1 MVEAQGVEVRVN
13 ADLEEQ
19 RRGKSGHKASKT
31 HHGRHSKGIKTDRP
45 RSTQTRVHDPGGSPP
60 YRPSNK
66 DINDDEELSEH
77 LPTTDDLAK
86 SFLQAEPKEKKAE
99 LEAAIAQSQYLDQS
113 QTASEYSDDSSDL
126 GVGNAISL
134 PGFLADFLKSVGDR
148 IQVKIQDVALDL
160 NLKVDLSSQS
170 SAGSDSS
177 DGSELVTI
185 RLSVEDI
192 ALNGVTSL
200 PATRGGDKIPL
211 TSGANVHE
219 IRRVTINNLQA
230 MLISEASMFANLAR
244 STGPASPETTHASTM
259 GRSASRPS
267 RSSTSNTETMSSTS
281 AHSTNSPR
289 QNQRDLESSPNNGL
303 SQSFEDAT
311 SDEDDEA
318 LTASAYRYALGDS
331 RYRESSLTDSFYSGR
346 GRSQDAQGTIGGSA
360 FFPGSPSHSG
370 TANAGPSFSND
381 HAVQG
386 SSCRDESP
394 PETFAAH
401 FDRPESSGLDNS
413 DHRLGTDNLSDAY
426 NSAAS
431 NESPDSSPR
440 LYVSARRASNS
451 SSPGSDRIS
460 PSEDLTQSKI
470 FSHEEAESM
479 YMSAISHGSDRK
491 DKSISLPGKW
501 EQSDSESE
509 GEGQIESFL
518 EDPSLSQNRGSRSTK
533 KSGLGI
539 DRQHDRPASERP
551 GEMDSPVEHV
561 ATSPSNPTT
570 DNQTESESAFQS
582 TKQGITSSQASESSS
597 ANFKSSFIMEKRIM
611 TIENISLELP
621 QGNPHTTTDSTE
633 SETSRPFTS
642 GQSPPKNSN
651 RVPHV
656 SIVEP
661 SSIASKTA
669 NIDDFQHSGQPSV
682 IDIGKIQVLG
692 DMALTRITVLIV
704 QQLNAMRKD
713 SPPENKK
720 TDVAKSS
727 LTKKQ
732 HIRLRIKEI
741 CWKFLDVVK
750 GVAIRSSRSKQRTT
764 PTHPFSS
771 DSEVL
776 LRAEIENLRAVH
788 CDPRSS
794 SILKLS
800 AGKFRFGYASDDILS
815 FDFGLKM
822 RESTRDILAPI
833 DNDMAVTVK
842 QLGGTTEIHLTT
854 LPLHVDLDLR
864 RLDETFSW
872 FGGLSSML
880 DLGSSMMSTV
890 TVKDA
895 VARTSHPSKPS
906 RGVHFETPKPSKS
919 VQPRQDEPQDKVTVR
934 IGGLLFDL
942 RGSQASLRLEST
954 AMKIVNR
961 SEGLGLVVDRMNL
974 SGPYLQRMQ
983 CEPSIG
989 IRLANLRIEYLSE
1002 PKEGDLDR
1010 LLALLS
1016 PSKDKYER
1024 DDDILVDTLL
1034 SQRRKG
1040 GVLRATV
1047 KSLES
1052 RISNMEDLQCFPSF
1066 AEDLKKLSTV
1076 AKYLPEDD
1084 RPGMLTLALVHEFKL
1099 EATVG
1104 GQFGVASLSSQDL
1117 EFAYV
1122 TLPSLMALG
1131 IKTLHLLRN
1140 QVEELVGEV
1149 VSEDISQDAHLPMIM
1164 ARFIGNEME
1173 PTAKIKLHNARV
1185 EYHVSTIMAMMGYKE
1200 TMDGANIVDD
1210 MLSSVATLTGRDSAR
1225 NSPPRLSTQ
1234 VSANSDASASSKA
1247 LRFEIALRD
1256 SIIGLNPRS
1265 SPAKGLVVL
1274 TDTHF
1279 IGVMP
1284 REGVANATLELRKA
1298 SIMVIDDTGNVTQSN
1313 AASKRRSLD
1322 GRRSQIETL
1331 SATGYVSVSTI
1342 SAAKATM
1349 QIVKAE
1355 GDRRKSIDIE
1365 IRDELFVLE
1374 SCADST
1380 QTLLGIMNGL
1390 SPPMPPSKELKYRTE
1405 VVPVEDMLASFTGD
1419 AFATAKGDYGSDS
1432 DLPLGHD
1439 EGDMVDDEVPQ
1450 NLEFV
1455 SSFYNP
1461 DPEAAYKGIA
1471 DSMLEGNLE
1480 SLASPSVIREIGDK
1494 NLLESFE
1501 EQAQVAPGNIP
1512 LEFQDDHFGSK
1523 STIGGTAHRPNTQH
1537 NTYEL
1542 SNDNKLRTSP
1552 LRVRVRDV
1560 HIIWNLF
1567 DGYDWQHTRD
1577 VISHAVEG
1585 VQNKAAERLSRKDI
1599 RKSLDPEE
1607 EEESVIGDFL
1617 FNSIYIGIPANR
1629 DPNELA
1635 RQVNHNL
1642 DELASET
1649 GSYATSTTSGSPS
1662 RQGHIPRPKTS
1673 KLRLRRSKHHKMAF
1687 ELKGISADV
1696 VVFPPDSGET
1706 QSSIDVR
1713 VQDLEIFDHVPTSTW
1728 KKFATY
1734 MHDAGERESGT
1745 CMVHL
1750 EILNVKPVPN
1760 LAASEIILK
1769 VFS

>member
-1 MVEAQGVEVRVN
+1 MN

-19 RRGKSGHKASKT
+19 RRGKKSGHKASKT
-31 HHGRHSKGIKTDRP
+31 HHGRHSKGIKADRP

-86 SFLQAEPKEKKAE
+86 SFLQAQPKEKKAE

-134 PGFLADFLKSVGDR
+134 PGFLADFLKGVRDR

-160 NLKVDLSSQS
+160 NLKVDLPSQS

-200 PATRGGDKIPL
+200 PASRGGDKIPL

-244 STGPASPETTHASTM
+244 STGSASPETTHASTM
-259 GRSASRPS
+259 GRSASKPS

-281 AHSTNSPR
+281 APSPNSPR
-289 QNQRDLESSPNNGL
+289 RNQRDLESSLNDGL
-303 SQSFEDAT
+303 SQSFENAT

-346 GRSQDAQGTIGGSA
+346 GRSQDAQRTIADSA
-360 FFPGSPSHSG
+360 FFPGSPSHSC

-381 HAVQG
+381 HAIQR
-386 SSCRDESP
+386 SSYHDESP

-401 FDRPESSGLDNS
+401 FDRPESSGLDNF

-426 NSAAS
+426 NNVAS
-431 NESPDSSPR
+431 TKSPDSSPR
-440 LYVSARRASNS
+440 LHVSARKASNS
-451 SSPGSDRIS
+451 SSPASDHIL

-509 GEGQIESFL
+509 GEGQIASFL
-518 EDPSLSQNRGSRSTK
+518 EDPSLSQNRSSRSTQK
-533 KSGLGI
+533 CGLGI
-539 DRQHDRPASERP
+539 GRPHDRPASERP
-551 GEMDSPVEHV
+551 GEMDSPAEHV

-570 DNQTESESAFQS
+570 DDQTELESAFQS
-582 TKQGITSSQASESSS
+582 TKQGNTSSQASESSS
-597 ANFKSSFIMEKRIM
+597 ANLKSSFIMEKRIM

-633 SETSRPFTS
+633 SETLRPFTS
-642 GQSPPKNSN
+642 VQSPPRESS

-682 IDIGKIQVLG
+682 IEIGKIQVLG
-692 DMALTRITVLIV
+692 DMALTRIMILIV
-704 QQLNAMRKD
+704 QQLNAMHKD
-713 SPPENKK
+713 SPSENKK
-720 TDVAKSS
+720 TDIAKSS
-727 LTKKQ
+727 LIKKQ
-732 HIRLRIKEI
+732 HLRLRIKEI
-741 CWKFLDVVK
+741 CWKFLDVAK
-750 GVAIRSSRSKQRTT
+750 GVSIRSSRSKQRTT
-764 PTHPFSS
+764 PTLTFSS

-788 CDPRSS
+788 YDPRSS
-794 SILKLS
+794 STWKLS
-800 AGKFRFGYASDDILS
+800 TGKFRFGYASDDILS
-815 FDFGLKM
+815 FDSGLKM

-833 DNDMAVTVK
+833 DDDIAVTVK

-854 LPLHVDLDLR
+854 LPLHVELDLR

-890 TVKDA
+890 TVKEA

-906 RGVHFETPKPSKS
+906 RGVHFETPKPSKP
-919 VQPRQDEPQDKVTVR
+919 VKPRQDEPQDKLTMR
-934 IGGLLFDL
+934 IGGILFDL

-983 CEPSIG
+983 CEPSTG
-989 IRLANLRIEYLSE
+989 IKLANLRIEYLSE
-1002 PKEGDLDR
+1002 PREGDLDR

-1040 GVLRATV
+1040 GVLRVTV
-1047 KSLES
+1047 KSLEV

-1099 EATVG
+1099 EATIG

-1149 VSEDISQDAHLPMIM
+1149 VPEDISQDAHLPMIM

-1200 TMDGANIVDD
+1200 TMDGANIVAD
-1210 MLSSVATLTGRDSAR
+1210 MVSSITTLTGRDSAR

-1247 LRFEIALRD
+1247 LRFDIALRD
-1256 SIIGLNPRS
+1256 SIIGLNTRS

-1284 REGVANATLELRKA
+1284 RKGVANATLELRKA

-1355 GDRRKSIDIE
+1355 GDHSKSIDIE

-1390 SPPMPPSKELKYRTE
+1390 SPPMPPNKELKYRTE

-1432 DLPLGHD
+1432 DLPLGLD

-1461 DPEAAYKGIA
+1461 NPEAAYEGIA
-1471 DSMLEGNLE
+1471 DSMLEENLE

-1501 EQAQVAPGNIP
+1501 EQAQVAPGNMP

-1523 STIGGTAHRPNTQH
+1523 STIGATAHRRNTQY

-1542 SNDNKLRTSP
+1542 SNDTKLRSSP
-1552 LRVRVRDV
+1552 LRVHVRDV

-1577 VISHAVEG
+1577 VISHAVQE

-1673 KLRLRRSKHHKMAF
+1673 KLLLRRSKHHKMAF

-1696 VVFPPDSGET
+1696 EVFPPDSGET
-1706 QSSIDVR
+1706 QSSIDIR
-1713 VQDLEIFDHVPTSTW
+1713 VQDLEMFDHVPTSTW

>member
-1 MVEAQGVEVRVN
+1 MN
-13 ADLEEQ
+13 ADLEER
-19 RRGKSGHKASKT
+19 RRGKNGHKASKT
-31 HHGRHSKGIKTDRP
+31 HHGRHSKGIKADRP

-66 DINDDEELSEH
+66 DINDDEEPSEH

-113 QTASEYSDDSSDL
+113 QTASEYSDDLSDL

-134 PGFLADFLKSVGDR
+134 PGFLGDFLKGVRDR

-160 NLKVDLSSQS
+160 NLKVDLPSQS

-200 PATRGGDKIPL
+200 PASRGGDKIPL

-244 STGPASPETTHASTM
+244 STGSASPETTHASTM
-259 GRSASRPS
+259 GRSASKPS

-281 AHSTNSPR
+281 APSPNSPR
-289 QNQRDLESSPNNGL
+289 RNQRDLESSLNDGL
-303 SQSFEDAT
+303 SQSFENAT

-346 GRSQDAQGTIGGSA
+346 GRSQDAQRTIADSA
-360 FFPGSPSHSG
+360 FFPGSPSHSC

-386 SSCRDESP
+386 SSYHDESP
-394 PETFAAH
+394 PETFTAL
-401 FDRPESSGLDNS
+401 FDRPESSGLDNF

-426 NSAAS
+426 NNAAS
-431 NESPDSSPR
+431 TKSPDSSPR
-440 LYVSARRASNS
+440 LQVSARKASNS
-451 SSPGSDRIS
+451 SSPASDHIL

-509 GEGQIESFL
+509 GEGQIASFL
-518 EDPSLSQNRGSRSTK
+518 EDPSLSQNRSSRSTQNG
-533 KSGLGI
+533 GLGI
-539 DRQHDRPASERP
+539 GRHHDRPASERP
-551 GEMDSPVEHV
+551 GEMDSPAEHM

-570 DNQTESESAFQS
+570 DDQTELESAFQS
-582 TKQGITSSQASESSS
+582 TKQGNTSSQASESSS
-597 ANFKSSFIMEKRIM
+597 ANLKSSFIMEKRIM

-633 SETSRPFTS
+633 SETLRPFTS
-642 GQSPPKNSN
+642 VQSPPRDSS

-682 IDIGKIQVLG
+682 IEIGKIQILG
-692 DMALTRITVLIV
+692 DMALTRITILIV
-704 QQLNAMRKD
+704 QQLNAMHRD
-713 SPPENKK
+713 SPSENKK
-720 TDVAKSS
+720 TDIAKSS
-727 LTKKQ
+727 LIKKQ
-732 HIRLRIKEI
+732 HLRLRIKEI
-741 CWKFLDVVK
+741 CWKFLDVAK
-750 GVAIRSSRSKQRTT
+750 GVSIRSSRSKQRTT
-764 PTHPFSS
+764 PTLTFSS

-788 CDPRSS
+788 YDPRSS
-794 SILKLS
+794 STWKLS
-800 AGKFRFGYASDDILS
+800 TGKFRFGYASDDILS
-815 FDFGLKM
+815 FDSGLKM

-833 DNDMAVTVK
+833 DNDIAVTVK

-854 LPLHVDLDLR
+854 LPLHVELDLR

-890 TVKDA
+890 TVKEA

-906 RGVHFETPKPSKS
+906 RGVHFETPKPSKP
-919 VQPRQDEPQDKVTVR
+919 VKPRQDEPQDKLTMR
-934 IGGLLFDL
+934 IGGILFDL

-983 CEPSIG
+983 CEPSTG
-989 IRLANLRIEYLSE
+989 IKLANLRIEYLSE
-1002 PKEGDLDR
+1002 PREGDLDR

-1040 GVLRATV
+1040 GVLRVTV
-1047 KSLES
+1047 KSLEV

-1099 EATVG
+1099 EATIG

-1149 VSEDISQDAHLPMIM
+1149 VPEDISQDAHLPMVM

-1200 TMDGANIVDD
+1200 TMDGANIVAD
-1210 MLSSVATLTGRDSAR
+1210 MVSSVATLTGRDSAR

-1247 LRFEIALRD
+1247 LRFDIALRD
-1256 SIIGLNPRS
+1256 SIIGLNTRS

-1284 REGVANATLELRKA
+1284 RKGVANATLELRKA

-1355 GDRRKSIDIE
+1355 GDHSKSIDIE

-1432 DLPLGHD
+1432 DLPLGLD

-1461 DPEAAYKGIA
+1461 NPEAAYEGIA
-1471 DSMLEGNLE
+1471 DSMLEENLE
-1480 SLASPSVIREIGDK
+1480 SLASPSVIREIGGK

-1501 EQAQVAPGNIP
+1501 EQAQVAPGNMP

-1523 STIGGTAHRPNTQH
+1523 STIGATAHRRNTPY

-1542 SNDNKLRTSP
+1542 SNDTKLRSSP
-1552 LRVRVRDV
+1552 LRVHVRDV

-1577 VISHAVEG
+1577 VISHTVEE

-1599 RKSLDPEE
+1599 HKSLDPEE

-1696 VVFPPDSGET
+1696 EVFPPDSGEI
-1706 QSSIDVR
+1706 QSSIDIR
-1713 VQDLEIFDHVPTSTW
+1713 VQDLEMFDHVPTSTW